1 MCKIIEK
8 TRGIRYNK
16 SSIMVQKNLWDG
28 DTYGKR
34 ILRITP
40 FYG

>member
-8 TRGIRYNK
+8 TRSIRYNK
-16 SSIMVQKNLWDG
+16 KSRMIQKNLWDG

-34 ILRITP
+34 ISRITP

>member
-8 TRGIRYNK
+8 TRSIRYNK
-16 SSIMVQKNLWDG
+16 SSRMIEKNLWDG
-28 DTYGKR
+28 DIYGKR
-34 ILRITP
+34 IFRITP

>member
-8 TRGIRYNK
+8 TRSIRYNK
-16 SSIMVQKNLWDG
+16 KSRIIQKNLWDG

-34 ILRITP
+34 IFRITP